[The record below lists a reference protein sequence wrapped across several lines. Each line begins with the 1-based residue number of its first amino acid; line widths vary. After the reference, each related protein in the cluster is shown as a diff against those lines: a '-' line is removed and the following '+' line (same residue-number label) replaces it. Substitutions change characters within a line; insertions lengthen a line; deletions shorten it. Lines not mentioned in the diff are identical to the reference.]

1 LPDVEEINR
10 LTALGLNINA
20 AFEVIEGKRNE
31 AFEVARAKEQREVD
45 DWCKRTKNIPS
56 ALVPLWDTNPT
67 NFYLAVDG
75 ALPSDYAPSDFVVIQ
90 ADVHEVDGKLTWA
103 ADRDN
108 DPWHQRYKAKTCG
121 IAYRWLHS
129 LAVTPPLLV
138 ECGAKVHL
146 EGGMH
151 RYHLAKHYGASRM
164 PFLVR
169 ATEVPAVM
177 ALVQSATVM
186 ASSL

>member
-1 LPDVEEINR
+1 VPNVEELNR

-20 AFEVIEGKRNE
+20 ALDVVEGKRNE
-31 AFEVARAKEQREVD
+31 AFEVARAREKREVD
-45 DWCKRTKNIPS
+45 AWCKGTKNIPS
-56 ALVPLWDTNPT
+56 ALAPLWDTNPT

-75 ALPSDYAPSDFVVIQ
+75 ALPSDYAPSDFAVIQ
-90 ADVHEVDGKLTWA
+90 ADVAEVDGKLTWA
-103 ADRDN
+103 ADRDK

-129 LAVTPPLLV
+129 RAVTPPLLV
-138 ECGAKVHL
+138 ECGGKVHVA
-146 EGGMH
+146 GGMH

-164 PFLVR
+164 PFLVGT
-169 ATEVPAVM
+169 TETSAVM